1 MRWTKKA
8 RRLVEA
14 EVARWR
20 EAGYDER
27 FDEESRECLEGGCEA
42 EARAAGKS
50 RVTAN
55 RVAAVMRVALQ
66 EEIDAIDARLL
77 AYAIG

>member
-27 FDEESRECLEGGCEA
+27 FDEESRECLEEGCEA

-55 RVAAVMRVALQ
+55 RVMAVIEADRQ
-66 EEIDAIDARLL
+66 EQLAAIDARLL